1 MNPMQNKQMMPQQ
14 GYPQSNIHNL
24 GNPMVNMGQP
34 PQNLQGMQQMNQ
46 YQQMAGVNPLPQVN
60 PNQNMG
66 NMYPGAV
73 LPNQM
78 NPNMQPNPNMPQ
90 NLNQNQLMYL
100 MGYNQTGYK

>member
-1 MNPMQNKQMMPQQ
+1 MANMN
-14 GYPQSNIHNL
+14 
-24 GNPMVNMGQP
+24 QP

-46 YQQMAGVNPLPQVN
+46 YPQMAAVNPIPQVN

-66 NMYPGAV
+66 NIYTGAV

-100 MGYNQTGYK
+100 MGYNQTGFK